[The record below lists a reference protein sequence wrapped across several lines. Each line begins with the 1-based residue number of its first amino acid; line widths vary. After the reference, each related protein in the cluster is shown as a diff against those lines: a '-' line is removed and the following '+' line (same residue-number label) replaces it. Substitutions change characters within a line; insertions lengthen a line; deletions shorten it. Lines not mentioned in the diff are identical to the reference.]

1 MSNEPPTRDAGAW
14 WRQAFGRPV
23 RMVSF
28 WAAISLPL
36 LYVPLLLSEPAS
48 PTVRDALL
56 AMVVVHAV
64 TLWLGRTHRL
74 E

>member
-1 MSNEPPTRDAGAW
+1 
-14 WRQAFGRPV
+14 
-23 RMVSF
+23 MVSF

-36 LYVPLLLSEPAS
+36 IYVPVLLSEPAS
-48 PTVRDALL
+48 ATVRELIL

-64 TLWLGRTHRL
+64 TLWLGRTHRR